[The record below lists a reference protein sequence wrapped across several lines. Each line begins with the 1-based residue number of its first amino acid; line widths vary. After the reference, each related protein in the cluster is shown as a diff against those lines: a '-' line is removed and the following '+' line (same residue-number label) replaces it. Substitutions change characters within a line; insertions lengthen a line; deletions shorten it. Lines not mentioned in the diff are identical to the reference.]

1 MFGPAGF
8 MQAPNTHAMRAQP
21 REPLQ
26 PCEEIRLGQVWAN
39 ANAKSAATIEVLP
52 DIRGEVGLRHAN
64 GRLTYKRVDRFLK
77 QYAMVHNPE
86 AMTP

>member
-8 MQAPNTHAMRAQP
+8 MQAPNTHSMRPQS

-26 PCEEIRLGQVWAN
+26 PWEEIRLGQVWAS
-39 ANAKSAATIEVLP
+39 ANAKGVATIEVLP
-52 DIRGEVGLRHAN
+52 DIGGAVGLRHAN
-64 GRLTYKRVDRFLK
+64 GRLTHKRVDRFLK
-77 QYAMVHNPE
+77 QYALVHDPE